1 MALCERKYVDKKCS
15 QISLYKY
22 SLTTK
27 LALWSVGGVSH
38 VTKVRN
44 FPKYSPKKIPWNG
57 LQEIPRNGIQEIPRN
72 WLQAIPRNCCRH
84 FHWIFLGKILIRNF
98 CGFSAKLLPG
108 LHLHYTYWWLFN
120 PRVKIKK
127 IFEFL
132 VKSYGNMQLFSTIK
146 NGLK

>member
-1 MALCERKYVDKKCS
+1 MALCERKDVDKKCS

-57 LQEIPRNGIQEIPRN
+57 LQEIPGNGLQEIP
-72 WLQAIPRNCCRH
+72 WNCCRH

-98 CGFSAKLLPG
+98 CGFSAKVLPG

-120 PRVKIKK
+120 PGVKIIKT
-127 IFEFL
+127 IEFL

-146 NGLK
+146 KGLK